1 MIVETDAEA
10 AVDGVGAASGAPPP
24 SRFDLPL
31 RMRYEGKLYRPP
43 SEARSYIVQATIG
56 CSHNLCT
63 YCDMYRDKQFRVRDL
78 DEVLEDIE
86 MAARAYPGMDKVF
99 VADGDA
105 LIMDVDHWLNILS
118 ACRGSFPRFRR
129 ASCYAT
135 AENVLEKTQ
144 EELRA
149 LREAGLEML
158 YIGPESGDDVT
169 LKRIVK
175 GGTFADHADAARK
188 AREAGMRLSVIV
200 LLGAG
205 GVARSAEHARETAR
219 LISEMDPEYVGALTL
234 TVIPGTPQARM
245 VEKGHFELPP
255 IPRLLREMR
264 TIVEQAN
271 PTRTVFRTNH
281 ASSYLPI
288 AGELPRDRDQ
298 ILHAI
303 DLALEGEIPLKPEF
317 MRGL

>member
-1 MIVETDAEA
+1 
-10 AVDGVGAASGAPPP
+10 
-24 SRFDLPL
+24 
-31 RMRYEGKLYRPP
+31 MRYEGKLYRPP
-43 SEARSYIVQATIG
+43 SEADAYIVQATIG

-78 DEVLEDIE
+78 DAVLEDID
-86 MAARAYPGMDKVF
+86 AAAKAYPGARKVF

-105 LIMDVDHWLNILS
+105 LVMEAGRWLTILA
-118 ACRGSFPRFRR
+118 ACTRAFPHLRR
-129 ASCYAT
+129 VSCYAT
-135 AENVLEKTQ
+135 AANVLEKTP

-158 YIGPESGDDVT
+158 YIGPESGDDLT

-175 GGTFADHADAARK
+175 GGTFADHAEAARK
-188 AREAGMRLSVIV
+188 AHDAGMRISVIV

-205 GVARSAEHARETAR
+205 GVDRSAEHAQETAR
-219 LISEMDPEYVGALTL
+219 LITEMDPEFVGALTL

-245 VEKGHFELPP
+245 VEKGRFELPA
-255 IPRLLREMR
+255 IPQLLGEMR
-264 TIVEQAN
+264 TIVELAE

-288 AGELPRDRDQ
+288 AGELPRDRDR

-303 DLALEGEIPLKPEF
+303 DLALEGAIPLRPEF

>member
-1 MIVETDAEA
+1 
-10 AVDGVGAASGAPPP
+10 
-24 SRFDLPL
+24 
-31 RMRYEGKLYRPP
+31 MRYEGKLYRPP
-43 SEARSYIVQATIG
+43 SEAHSCIVQATIG

-63 YCDMYRDKQFRVRDL
+63 YCDMYRDKKFRVREL
-78 DEVLEDIE
+78 DEVLEDISE
-86 MAARAYPGMDKVF
+86 AGRLHPGADKVF

-105 LIMDVDHWLNILS
+105 LIMEPERWLTILD
-118 ACRGSFPRFRR
+118 ACRSAFPRFRR

-135 AENVLEKTQ
+135 AENVLEKSP
-144 EELRA
+144 EELRS

-175 GGTFADHADAARK
+175 GGTFADHVEAARR
-188 AREAGMRLSVIV
+188 AHDAGMRISVIV

-205 GVARSAEHARETAR
+205 GVDRTAEHARETAR
-219 LISEMDPEYVGALTL
+219 LISDMDPEYVGALTL

-245 VEKGHFELPP
+245 VEKGRFELPEVP
-255 IPRLLREMR
+255 QLLREMR
-264 TIVEQAN
+264 TIVEFAE
-271 PTRTVFRTNH
+271 PTNTVFRTNH

-288 AGELPRDRDQ
+288 AGELPRDRDR

-303 DLALEGEIPLKPEF
+303 DLALDGSIPLKPEYL
-317 MRGL
+317 RGL

>member
-1 MIVETDAEA
+1 
-10 AVDGVGAASGAPPP
+10 
-24 SRFDLPL
+24 
-31 RMRYEGKLYRPP
+31 MRYEGKLYRPP
-43 SEARSYIVQATIG
+43 SEANSYIVQATIG

-78 DEVLEDIE
+78 NEVLDDIR
-86 MAARAYPGMDKVF
+86 AASRAYPGADKVF

-105 LIMDVDHWLNILS
+105 LVMDVDRWLTIL
-118 ACRGSFPRFRR
+118 ATCREAFPGLRR
-129 ASCYAT
+129 VSCYAT
-135 AENVLEKTQ
+135 AENVLKKNP
-144 EELRA
+144 EELRS
-149 LREAGLEML
+149 LREAGLAML

-175 GGTFADHADAARK
+175 GGTFAEHVEAARR
-188 AREAGMRLSVIV
+188 AHAAGMRLSTIV

-205 GVARSAEHARETAR
+205 GVARSEEHARETGR
-219 LISEMDPEYVGALTL
+219 LITEMDPEYIGALTL

-245 VEKGHFELPP
+245 VEKGKFQLPA
-255 IPRLLREMR
+255 IPQLLREMR
-264 TIVEQAN
+264 TIVEVAA

-288 AGELPRDRDQ
+288 AGELPRDRER

-303 DLALEGEIPLKPEF
+303 DMALDGAIPLKPEYL
-317 MRGL
+317 RGL

>member
-1 MIVETDAEA
+1 
-10 AVDGVGAASGAPPP
+10 
-24 SRFDLPL
+24 
-31 RMRYEGKLYRPP
+31 MRYEGKLYRPP

-63 YCDMYRDKQFRVRDL
+63 YCDMYRDKRFRVRDL
-78 DEVLEDIE
+78 EEVLEDIAQ
-86 MAARAYPGMDKVF
+86 AARVYPMADKVF

-105 LIMDVDHWLNILS
+105 LIMDTERWLTILA
-118 ACRGSFPRFRR
+118 ACGEAFPHMRR
-129 ASCYAT
+129 VSCYAT
-135 AENVLEKTQ
+135 AENVLAKTP

-149 LREAGLEML
+149 LRGGGLEML

-175 GGTFADHADAARK
+175 GGTFADHVEAARK
-188 AREAGMRLSVIV
+188 AQDAGMRISVIV

-205 GVARSAEHARETAR
+205 GVHRSEQHARETAR

-245 VEKGHFELPP
+245 VEKGHFELPA
-255 IPRLLREMR
+255 IPQLLTEMR
-264 TIVEQAN
+264 TIVELAEPQ
-271 PTRTVFRTNH
+271 RTVFRTNH

-288 AGELPRDRDQ
+288 AGELPRDRER

-303 DLALEGEIPLKPEF
+303 DSALEGAIPLKPEYL
-317 MRGL
+317 RGL

>member
-1 MIVETDAEA
+1 
-10 AVDGVGAASGAPPP
+10 
-24 SRFDLPL
+24 
-31 RMRYEGKLYRPP
+31 MRYEGKLYRPP

-63 YCDMYRDKQFRVRDL
+63 YCDMYRDKRFRVREL
-78 DEVLEDIE
+78 GEVLEDIT
-86 MAARAYPGMDKVF
+86 MAGRAYPDMDKVF

-105 LIMDVDHWLNILS
+105 LVMDLDRWLTILS
-118 ACRGSFPRFRR
+118 ACRDTFSRFRR

-135 AENVLEKTQ
+135 AENVLEKSPD
-144 EELRA
+144 ELRT
-149 LREAGLEML
+149 LCEAGLEML

-175 GGTFADHADAARK
+175 GGTFAEHVEAANRAHA
-188 AREAGMRLSVIV
+188 AGMQLSVIV

-205 GVARSAEHARETAR
+205 GVARSEEHARETGR
-219 LISEMDPEYVGALTL
+219 LITEMDPAYVGALTL

-245 VEKGHFELPP
+245 VEKGHFTLPT
-255 IPRLLREMR
+255 IPQLLREMR
-264 TIVEQAN
+264 TIVEHAQ
-271 PTRTVFRTNH
+271 PSSTIFRTNH

-288 AGELPRDRDQ
+288 AGELPRDREQ

-303 DLALEGEIPLKPEF
+303 DLALHGDIPLKPEF